1 MKQITKSDIKTAIT
15 DRWWSGL
22 VVANVIVCI
31 IAVIIIAVS
40 IEPRET
46 QVITRYSSFGITGFY
61 RNYWYY
67 LYSYVALVLI
77 MAVGHSAV
85 SLKLMHMNRR
95 DLALALLW
103 SSLAFIV
110 IAVLFALSITR
121 IAALG

>member
-22 VVANVIVCI
+22 VVANVVVCI

-61 RNYWYY
+61 RSYWYY

>member
-31 IAVIIIAVS
+31 IAVITIAVS

-61 RNYWYY
+61 RSYWYY

>member
-1 MKQITKSDIKTAIT
+1 M
-15 DRWWSGL
+15 
-22 VVANVIVCI
+22 
-31 IAVIIIAVS
+31 
-40 IEPRET
+40 
-46 QVITRYSSFGITGFY
+46 
-61 RNYWYY
+61 
-67 LYSYVALVLI
+67 ALVLI
-77 MAVGHSAV
+77 MTVGHSAL

>member
-22 VVANVIVCI
+22 VVANVVVCI

-61 RNYWYY
+61 RSYWYY

-85 SLKLMHMNRR
+85 SLKLIHMNRR

>member
-1 MKQITKSDIKTAIT
+1 MKQITRSDIKTVIT
-15 DRWWSGL
+15 DRWWAGL

-77 MAVGHSAV
+77 MAVGHSAI
-85 SLKLMHMNRR
+85 SLKLMHMSRR

>member
-1 MKQITKSDIKTAIT
+1 MKQITRSDIKTVIT
-15 DRWWSGL
+15 DRWWAGL

-61 RNYWYY
+61 RSYWYY

>member
-15 DRWWSGL
+15 DRWWSSL

-61 RNYWYY
+61 RSYWYY

-103 SSLAFIV
+103 SSLVFIV

>member
-1 MKQITKSDIKTAIT
+1 MKQITKSDIKTAIA
-15 DRWWSGL
+15 DRWRSGL

-61 RNYWYY
+61 RGYWYY

-77 MAVGHSAV
+77 MTVGHSAI

>member
-61 RNYWYY
+61 RSYWYY

-77 MAVGHSAV
+77 MAVGHSAI

>member
-15 DRWWSGL
+15 DRWWAGL

-46 QVITRYSSFGITGFY
+46 QVITRYSSFGITGVY
-61 RNYWYY
+61 RGYWYY

-77 MAVGHSAV
+77 MTVGHSAV